1 MASSDLGLQTI
12 EYLAVA
18 RTDGVLLAQEKFAAL
33 GYDFEGKICSVASAP
48 GLQKNVQDHAT
59 IADEGHHICIQMVA
73 RDGASF
79 VVAAICSPQF
89 PKQRRILPQADGS
102 SQRLLPELKATVLHL
117 SKPIASA
124 GYGSLTSQLRPLFK
138 QLHAK

>member
-1 MASSDLGLQTI
+1 MASNEINLQSI
-12 EYLAVA
+12 EYLAVV
-18 RTDGVLLAQEKFAAL
+18 RTDGVLLAQEKFAVLA
-33 GYDFEGKICSVASAP
+33 YDFESKVCAVASAP

-79 VVAAICSPQF
+79 VAVAVCSPQF
-89 PKQRRILPQADGS
+89 PKQRRLLPSADDAA
-102 SQRLLPELKATVLHL
+102 QRLLPELKTCILNQTKNL
-117 SKPIASA
+117 STA
-124 GYGSLTSQLRPLFK
+124 GYGSLTSTMRPLLR